1 MWHLCPPGRLHFDQ
15 EMRYDLKLKSFKGN
29 FRRVTW
35 NSFSF
40 RGKGW
45 GCPELRLACSF
56 PYKLLEFRNKAVN
69 AIGYWECKPFI

>member
-35 NSFSF
+35 NSLSF
-40 RGKGW
+40 RGKG
-45 GCPELRLACSF
+45 G
-56 PYKLLEFRNKAVN
+56 AVLS
-69 AIGYWECKPFI
+69 